1 MMDVFVI
8 GGGAAGMMAAIEA
21 AVSGCK
27 VTVFEKNEKLGKK
40 IYITGKGRCNVTN
53 ASDMET
59 IFANINRNPKF
70 LYSALYSYDNNA
82 VMDFFEGEG
91 VRLKVERG
99 NRVFPESDHSS
110 DIIRALERKLKSLGV
125 KIRLNTCVERLIFTD
140 DACIGLEIKGGK
152 KLLAD
157 KVIVATGGASYPATG
172 STGDGY
178 EFAKSA
184 GHSIVTPEPS
194 LIPLVSP
201 AQWVRDLQGLS
212 LKNVELTLLSDN
224 RPVYSE
230 LGEMLF
236 THFGISGPL
245 VLSASALYST
255 EKGKKKTVTL
265 ELDLKPGLDE
275 DKLDKRILR
284 DFDEQK
290 NRQFLNSLEGLVP
303 KRLIPVLVEKSGI
316 PAETKVNSVSKEQR
330 KALVNALKHFEIPIS
345 GMRPIEEAIITKG
358 GVKVGEIN
366 PSTMESKKKK
376 NLYFAGEVLDIDA
389 MTGGFNL
396 QLAWSTGY
404 LAGRSED

>member
-1 MMDVFVI
+1 MDVFVI